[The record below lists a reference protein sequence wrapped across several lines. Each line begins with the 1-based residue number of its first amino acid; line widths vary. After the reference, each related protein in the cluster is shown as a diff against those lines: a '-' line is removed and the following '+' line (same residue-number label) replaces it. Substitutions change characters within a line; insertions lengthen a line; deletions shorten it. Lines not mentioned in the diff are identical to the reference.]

1 MVFKGKNNS
10 MVEVSSL
17 YWFSMRSRN
26 SMVAISMHLL
36 NKQDEIKISIILDG
50 GGVVF
55 MHE

>member
-1 MVFKGKNNS
+1 MVFKGKKNS

-26 SMVAISMHLL
+26 SMVAISMHSL